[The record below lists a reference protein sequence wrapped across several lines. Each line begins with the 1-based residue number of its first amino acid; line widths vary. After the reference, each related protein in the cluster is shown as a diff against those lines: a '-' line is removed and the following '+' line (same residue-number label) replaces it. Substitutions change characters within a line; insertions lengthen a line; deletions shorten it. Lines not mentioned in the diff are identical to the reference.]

1 MTGIMTYNSHVR
13 KIQMKDD
20 EIQELKKKEQRLA
33 EELQKIQQEL
43 ERKDSEVAVKI
54 TKKNLEINAFKRK
67 QQELEDKNTELTTQI
82 EQKDQE
88 LEELTRKQ
96 QELEDKNTKLT
107 SQIEQNKHKLKTL
120 GRNKKELAQLTRNA
134 MKYERMCVK
143 NIMRDLD
150 EAGDDARTKRK
161 LVQYLQERTI
171 AFSLHLYTENIAAPD
186 DSEEYEKFQKS
197 VHVKKLQ
204 EVLTKEDYD
213 LFFTQYIAVNDA
225 SINTLAVS
233 VDSEEY
239 KLLENK
245 YDTVL
250 NEAMQQIYK
259 V

>member
-1 MTGIMTYNSHVR
+1 
-13 KIQMKDD
+13 MKDD
-20 EIQELKKKEQRLA
+20 EIEELKKKEQTLA
-33 EELQKIQQEL
+33 KELQKSGEEL
-43 ERKDSEVAVKI
+43 ERKYGEVAVKI
-54 TKKNLEINAFKRK
+54 AKKIREINALKRN

-82 EQKDQE
+82 EQNDHE
-88 LEELTRKQ
+88 MEEVTIKQ
-96 QELEDKNTKLT
+96 QEL
-107 SQIEQNKHKLKTL
+107 
-120 GRNKKELAQLTRNA
+120 AQSSRNA
-134 MKYERMCVK
+134 MKYESMCVK

-161 LVQYLQERTI
+161 LLQYLQERTI
-171 AFSLHLYTENIAAPD
+171 AFSLHLSIENIATSQFTD
-186 DSEEYEKFQKS
+186 QYQQFKNDNL
-197 VHVKKLQ
+197 KKLQ

-225 SINTLAVS
+225 SLNTLQVS
-233 VDSEEY
+233 VYSEKY